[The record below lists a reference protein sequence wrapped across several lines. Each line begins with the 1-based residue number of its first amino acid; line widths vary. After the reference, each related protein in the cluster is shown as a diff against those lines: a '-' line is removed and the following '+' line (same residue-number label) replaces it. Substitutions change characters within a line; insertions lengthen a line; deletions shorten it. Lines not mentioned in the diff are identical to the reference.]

1 MVRACQAGL
10 QRAAQARRAPRERGD
25 GGASPDLAYDVEE
38 VVDVRLF
45 MAWCHRPA
53 SRAQPLARACSGT
66 GGASGRSAA
75 RLRRLGSS
83 RRVGAVTS
91 AVPKSVFSS
100 TERETTHPRSR
111 KSSERERERTL
122 AAKMWISNFR
132 KVLGLALGVFDPVQH
147 WISRKLRYGVASRRL
162 RRRGESGCRAIR
174 GSSRRAVGSI
184 RARSVSR

>member
-111 KSSERERERTL
+111 KSSERERGHTGGKNVDIQFPKGPGKKKKKRTNRKL
-122 AAKMWISNFR
+122 PSDSPPIKSHQTNRSDAWEVIIIWAAA
-132 KVLGLALGVFDPVQH
+132 LGLLG
-147 WISRKLRYGVASRRL
+147 L
-162 RRRGESGCRAIR
+162 
-174 GSSRRAVGSI
+174 
-184 RARSVSR
+184 

>member
-66 GGASGRSAA
+66 GARRGGAPRIFAGSGRAGGWAPLPQRCRRAFSARPRERPHTLA
-75 RLRRLGSS
+75 RENR
-83 RRVGAVTS
+83 A
-91 AVPKSVFSS
+91 
-100 TERETTHPRSR
+100 
-111 KSSERERERTL
+111 RERES
-122 AAKMWISNFR
+122 AAGGKNVD
-132 KVLGLALGVFDPVQH
+132 K
-147 WISRKLRYGVASRRL
+147 
-162 RRRGESGCRAIR
+162 E
-174 GSSRRAVGSI
+174 
-184 RARSVSR
+184 